1 MLLKENESAGW
12 LHDYFSHSRPEI
24 ESLLN
29 TPSLLDNAWLF
40 TLRHLKKQKV
50 DKYADSY
57 LSDSNIDDNF
67 RQFHLFLHQRVFG
80 RKYRHPL
87 PHKKKPKIKGL
98 AYLHEPTQHYRLTSA
113 HIHLLLIKP
122 DDLDPEIFFG
132 YVSSSW
138 ERTPFGVIGESSHW
152 FDCRKVFS
160 PGILSYQSDQQRS
173 YDSTALSHFML

>member
-1 MLLKENESAGW
+1 MKTEKTVSAEW
-12 LHDYFSHSRPEI
+12 LHDYFSFNRPQI

-29 TPSLLDNAWLF
+29 TPHLLDNAWFF

-50 DKYADSY
+50 AKFRDDF

-80 RKYRHPL
+80 KKFRHPL
-87 PHKKKPKIKGL
+87 PHHKKPKLKGL
-98 AYLHEPTQHYRLTSA
+98 AYLHSPTQQHRLTSA

-122 DDLDPEIFFG
+122 EDLEPEIFFG
-132 YVSSSW
+132 FVSSSW

-152 FDCRKVFS
+152 FDCRKVYS
-160 PGILSYQSDQQRS
+160 PGVLSYQSDQQRF

>member
-1 MLLKENESAGW
+1 MLSEEQISADW
-12 LHDYFSHSRPEI
+12 LHDYFGQTRPQI

-29 TPSLLDNAWLF
+29 TPSLLNNAWFF

-50 DKYADSY
+50 EKFANEY
-57 LSDSNIDDNF
+57 LSDSNIEDNF

-87 PHKKKPKIKGL
+87 PHRKKPKIKGL
-98 AYLHEPTQHYRLTSA
+98 AYLHAPTQQHRLTAA

-122 DDLDPEIFFG
+122 DDLDIDIFFG

-138 ERTPFGVIGESSHW
+138 ERTPFGVIGEASHW

-160 PGILSYQSDQQRS
+160 PGILSYQSEQQRF